1 MLWRFVNFCS
11 LDERDR
17 ASFVIN
23 RLLLITK
30 LEINMTEFTEFLTI
44 EESTQVDAALLSSKE
59 KFSTRLAIY
68 ALRVLKE
75 IGNDMGLSVEWVTFE
90 QVRQWIKKDALLEK
104 QIEVD
109 VSFETFFTNL
119 VFSSLRPLKQVSQE
133 SGIPLEELTV
143 KEVIQWF
150 EKEAKILIEQGS
162 N

>member
-1 MLWRFVNFCS
+1 MLWRFVNFFS
-11 LDERDR
+11 LDEHDR
-17 ASFVIN
+17 ASFAIT

-30 LEINMTEFTEFLTI
+30 LQINMTEFTEFLTI
-44 EESTQVDAALLSSKE
+44 EESTQVDAGLLSSKE

-75 IGNDMGLSVEWVTFE
+75 IAKDMGLSVEWVTFE
-90 QVRQWIKKDALLEK
+90 QVRLWIKKDALIQK

-133 SGIPLEELTV
+133 SGIPIEELTV

-150 EKEAKILIEQGS
+150 EKEAKIRIEQGS
-162 N
+162 

>member
-1 MLWRFVNFCS
+1 MLIFLWPVFLR
-11 LDERDR
+11 ERDR
-17 ASFVIN
+17 ASFGITP
-23 RLLLITK
+23 LLLITK
-30 LEINMTEFTEFLTI
+30 LQINMTEFTEFLTI

-59 KFSTRLAIY
+59 KFATRLAIY

-75 IGNDMGLSVEWVTFE
+75 IANDMGLSVEWVTFE
-90 QVRQWIKKDALLEK
+90 QVRLWIKKDALLQK

-143 KEVIQWF
+143 KEVIKWF
-150 EKEAKILIEQGS
+150 EKEAKIRIEQGS
-162 N
+162 

>member
-17 ASFVIN
+17 AFFGITP
-23 RLLLITK
+23 LLLITK
-30 LEINMTEFTEFLTI
+30 SPINMTEFTEFLTI

-75 IGNDMGLSVEWVTFE
+75 IANDMGLSVEWVTFE

-104 QIEVD
+104 KIEFD

-150 EKEAKILIEQGS
+150 EKEAKIRIEQGS
-162 N
+162 